1 MGSIHRR
8 RAHCTYRLLYK
19 PLLFHRASKWI
30 QVLGLGAAG
39 NHPQPAPSWGFASP
53 ALHGPSQQPRCSG
66 LSSFLCPEP
75 RVPPEHTSAFA
86 GSLGSLYAPSR
97 HPAPTIQPPSPLEPP
112 RTATACPSRLAE
124 YPSPSEGHQARVE
137 LQGETRSH
145 SSTPSTYR
153 EPGLVMWEGGSL
165 GPASPYHYFVGS
177 GPTKSSRSR
186 VGSLLWCQQG
196 SREQRF
202 NPRS

>member
-1 MGSIHRR
+1 MFSFLPKVPRFTQVR
-8 RAHCTYRLLYK
+8 FLLKQEY
-19 PLLFHRASKWI
+19 
-30 QVLGLGAAG
+30 V
-39 NHPQPAPSWGFASP
+39 
-53 ALHGPSQQPRCSG
+53 
-66 LSSFLCPEP
+66 SSFLPSSMCTFQL
-75 RVPPEHTSAFA
+75 VPLGKA
-86 GSLGSLYAPSR
+86 GTA
-97 HPAPTIQPPSPLEPP
+97 TIQPPSPLEPP
-112 RTATACPSRLAE
+112 RTATACPSRLAG

-165 GPASPYHYFVGS
+165 GPASPYHCFVGS